1 MSKKLLDH
9 FQSKQLS
16 IEERIASGKKLR
28 DKFPRIKQGEYKPA
42 DNRIDPIS
50 ILEEQGKTRIPD
62 LVPSQVCEN
71 AYFTL
76 CISSR
81 WCSYYG
87 V

>member
-1 MSKKLLDH
+1 MSKKLIDH

-50 ILEEQGKTRIPD
+50 ILEEQAKTDCKI
-62 LVPSQVCEN
+62 LYQ
-71 AYFTL
+71 
-76 CISSR
+76 
-81 WCSYYG
+81 
-87 V
+87 